1 MNMNYSAVIEPNVE
15 SVPQHPDDAAV
26 DRFAAAMK
34 EKLAQA
40 RAKGRGG
47 WDNPA
52 QCSVETLAR
61 MLVEHVTKGDP
72 RDIANFAMMLYERG
86 ADPQVLA
93 QASMNFS
100 SSY

>member
-26 DRFAAAMK
+26 DRFAAAIK

-52 QCSVETLAR
+52 RAASKRWRECLLS
-61 MLVEHVTKGDP
+61 MWP
-72 RDIANFAMMLYERG
+72 RVIREI
-86 ADPQVLA
+86 
-93 QASMNFS
+93 
-100 SSY
+100 